1 MSEERRKQAEGSKDL
16 RVYKSRNRQN
26 LSQIMERMKG
36 KNLSGIA
43 KEAET
48 QFFQNILPNVSKKN
62 SSRMINKQLSTD
74 VMTMS
79 NEIFKNA

>member
-1 MSEERRKQAEGSKDL
+1 
-16 RVYKSRNRQN
+16 
-26 LSQIMERMKG
+26 MKG